1 MTATLWILV
10 GIVGIA
16 WVAFWMAVVPAATR
30 EIRRRLALRLGDTPA
45 AGFLDLINVGYVG
58 WWHRLRL
65 IGFEDL
71 PAPFREG
78 DRGAGIVVANH
89 AAGIDPL
96 MVQAGIRRFIRWMM
110 WAGMMTPVLAP
121 VWKTGRILP
130 VRYGSQDSSIVRTAV
145 RHLKDGGLIGIFAEG
160 AIARPPGEI
169 RPFQAGVGL
178 VARLSKAPVLLL
190 HIHGAPYTPT
200 AFGSIFRR
208 SHTVV
213 EVVGIFDLK
222 DVKDPHEAADR
233 LREALVAHCGWP
245 TNEESMIDRSEIEN
259 SQDENQW

>member
-1 MTATLWILV
+1 MTNTSWILL
-10 GIVGIA
+10 GMAGIA
-16 WVAFWMAVVPAATR
+16 WIVFWMAVLPAATR
-30 EIRRRLALRLGDTPA
+30 EIQRRLALRLGDSPA
-45 AGFLDLINVGYVG
+45 AGFLDLVNVAYVR

-65 IGFEDL
+65 VGFEDL

-89 AAGIDPL
+89 TAGIDPL
-96 MVQAGIRRFIRWMM
+96 MVQAAIRRFIRWMM
-110 WAGMMTPVLAP
+110 WAEMMTPVLGP

-130 VRYGSQDSSIVRTAV
+130 VRYGSEDSSIVRTAV

-160 AIARPPGEI
+160 GIARPPGEI

-190 HIHGAPYTPT
+190 HIHGTPYTPT
-200 AFGSIFRR
+200 AFGSISRR

-213 EVVGIFDLK
+213 EVVGIFDLTA
-222 DVKDPHEAADR
+222 VKDPHEAADR
-233 LREALVAHCGWP
+233 LHDALVAHSGWP
-245 TNEESMIDRSEIEN
+245 TNDQSVIDRFEIEKAQGQ
-259 SQDENQW
+259 SQW